1 MVFSFPVFKENLIKV
16 DGAVSDV
23 VQRRLD
29 RLGYSVQELQ
39 TPELWESDIVSFAL
53 RAYLDFCSR
62 EVELVSIGE
71 DCGGKS
77 VVAKGDTFAI
87 LE

>member
-29 RLGYSVQELQ
+29 RLGYSVEDLQ

-62 EVELVSIGE
+62 EVELVSIGD
-71 DCGGKS
+71 DCDGKS

>member
-1 MVFSFPVFKENLIKV
+1 LVFSYAVFKENSIRIA
-16 DGAVSDV
+16 GAVSDDV
-23 VQRRLD
+23 KRHLD
-29 RLGYSVQELQ
+29 RLGYSIEDLQ

-62 EVELVSIGE
+62 EVASIE
-71 DCGGKS
+71 DGDCSGKS